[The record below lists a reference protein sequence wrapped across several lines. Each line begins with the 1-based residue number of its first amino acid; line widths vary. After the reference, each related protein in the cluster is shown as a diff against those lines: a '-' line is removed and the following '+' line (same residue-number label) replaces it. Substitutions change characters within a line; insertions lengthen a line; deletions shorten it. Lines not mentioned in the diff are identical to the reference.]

1 LYKVE
6 EKMKILLVDDEIT
19 VINILVKTID
29 WNAVGIDQ
37 VFSAYNAFEA
47 KKIVEQNSIDLIICD
62 IEMPLENGLHFLE
75 WVKTKYPHIL
85 NIILTGYPDFNYA
98 QSAISIG
105 VYKFLLKPV
114 IFSDLTEVLREAVA
128 KIKKDAVKER
138 YRQYGEYLVNR
149 IDSEKS
155 IEEQV
160 NNVVSRLRG
169 LDTRSIKEKSAVDIV
184 QNYLEQHYNE
194 TISRKDI
201 ESLVHLNEDYLNRI
215 FKKET
220 GYSLMEYIQYY
231 RITMAKRMLAETDI
245 SISEIAA
252 RTGYNSPAYFSKIF
266 RRFTGLTPLEYRNDK
281 HT

>member
-1 LYKVE
+1 
-6 EKMKILLVDDEIT
+6 MKILLVDDEIT

>member
-1 LYKVE
+1 MRKVE